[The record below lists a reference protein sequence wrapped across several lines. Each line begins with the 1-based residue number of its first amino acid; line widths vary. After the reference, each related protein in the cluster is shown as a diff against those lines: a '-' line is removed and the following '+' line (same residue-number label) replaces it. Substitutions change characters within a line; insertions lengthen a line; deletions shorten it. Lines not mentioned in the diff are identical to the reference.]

1 MVKIQSII
9 DYSFTGQL
17 VVSLLAFIFFKFQY
31 RSLLVYTSFIIFFSY
46 WMIRIIF
53 NPELK
58 DRISGD

>member
-1 MVKIQSII
+1 MVKLQSII

-17 VVSLLAFIFFKFQY
+17 VISLLAFIFFKFQY
-31 RSLLVYTSFIIFFSY
+31 RSLLVYASFIIFFSY

>member
-1 MVKIQSII
+1 MVKLQEIV

-31 RSLLVYTSFIIFFSY
+31 KSLLVYVSFIVFFSY

-58 DRISGD
+58 DKISGD